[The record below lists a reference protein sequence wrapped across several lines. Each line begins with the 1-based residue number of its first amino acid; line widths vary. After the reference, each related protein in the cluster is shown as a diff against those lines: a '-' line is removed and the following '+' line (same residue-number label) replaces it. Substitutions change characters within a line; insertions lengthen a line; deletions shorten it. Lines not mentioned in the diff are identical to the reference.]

1 MSMPLK
7 AENGENE
14 AGTKRLSVFGSQ
26 FVMWDFGKIKLPE
39 MSMPDMQAM
48 KLPDIKLPDMSFPG
62 ESSKLKSDKSWA
74 EKEAAEKAE
83 LICRVEVMERR
94 MKDLEEK
101 IDNMQKDLSKQ
112 QPPPPGLF
120 SRIFGMRSRLKQQS
134 RVNAVKV
141 EDLHDGIHSE
151 EKCVA
156 EKEVEISIEGTKED
170 EIETTKEDKIGD
182 IYQSHQRPISH
193 YHV

>member
-26 FVMWDFGKIKLPE
+26 FAMWDFGKIKLPE

-48 KLPDIKLPDMSFPG
+48 KLPDIKLPNMSFPG
-62 ESSKLKSDKSWA
+62 ESSELKADKAWA

-83 LICRVEVMERR
+83 LICRVESMERR

-101 IDNMQKDLSKQ
+101 IDNMQKDLSKR

-120 SRIFGMRSRLKQQS
+120 SRIFGMTSRLKQQS
-134 RVNAVKV
+134 RVKAVKV
-141 EDLHDGIHSE
+141 EDPHDGIHSE
-151 EKCVA
+151 EKCLA
-156 EKEVEISIEGTKED
+156 EKEVEISIEGTRKM
-170 EIETTKEDKIGD
+170 KLKPRKKIKLV
-182 IYQSHQRPISH
+182 IYTNHTNDP
-193 YHV
+193 

>member
-1 MSMPLK
+1 MSMPWK

-14 AGTKRLSVFGSQ
+14 AGKRLSVFGSH
-26 FVMWDFGKIKLPE
+26 FTEIGMWDFGKIKLPE
-39 MSMPDMQAM
+39 MSMPNMQAM
-48 KLPDIKLPDMSFPG
+48 KLPDIKLPDMSFAG
-62 ESSKLKSDKSWA
+62 ESSERKADKAWA

-83 LICRVEVMERR
+83 LISRVEVMERR

-101 IDNMQKDLSKQ
+101 IDNMQKDLSKR

-141 EDLHDGIHSE
+141 EEPHNGTQSE

-156 EKEVEISIEGTKED
+156 EKEVEISTND
-170 EIETTKEDKIGD
+170 
-182 IYQSHQRPISH
+182 P
-193 YHV
+193 